1 MTLDVTELKSR
12 LNEQSELIMI
22 LKSRADSEMEH
33 RKLAEYKL
41 LSELGKNQELTEKL
55 LECQQRAADA
65 ELNNRVLRSTLDS
78 LSYELFSHTSAKQS
92 ENDISKTNIYTQ
104 TELRDNFQDKNTS
117 ADYYDEERLD
127 EISSKLRELR
137 RQNSELSKLV
147 NGVKLT
153 HLKNHK
159 AMQSRLNHVAA
170 LISTIHNIYLRTKQN
185 YDSDY
190 VKWESDRQILISQ
203 LENEKNLH
211 KETLMKMSSIES
223 DKVKLENTVIK
234 LKEAR
239 EREMKE
245 FSTNKHIKYL
255 NEELNNSKLEL
266 QQLKQDFEAYKIYA
280 KELLDN
286 EKRLN
291 KELRQ
296 SFN

>member
-239 EREMKE
+239 D
-245 FSTNKHIKYL
+245 SLNKRI
-255 NEELNNSKLEL
+255 SKLI
-266 QQLKQDFEAYKIYA
+266 KSMPKNYWIMRKG
-280 KELLDN
+280 
-286 EKRLN
+286 
-291 KELRQ
+291 
-296 SFN
+296 